1 MADQVQTRNVAAA
14 ATHPTDEAKCQLP
27 NTPVATAAT
36 TPITAAGS
44 ANQELFQNYVS
55 KWQAGKVSDLQ
66 GGLADVDKQIDAQLA
81 QSSGTQVP

>member
-1 MADQVQTRNVAAA
+1 VPTTTASLKSSELTPDPQFKVFLDIFA
-14 ATHPTDEAKCQLP
+14 HPKT
-27 NTPVATAAT
+27 AT

-55 KWQAGKVSDLQ
+55 KWQAGKVSDGDLQ
-66 GGLADVDKQIDAQLA
+66 GGLAEVDKQIDAQLA